1 MEFKITT
8 FQRPAEITFNYEE
21 LERELAAKTQEY
33 ASIVYSEDQMK
44 EAKADRALL
53 RKLKDAIDSERKR
66 VKTEYM
72 EPFTDFENKTKRL
85 MALIDEPINAIDG
98 QVKAQEEK
106 KKAEKKSA
114 IESFFNGLENRPE
127 WLDFDRIFDEKWL
140 NVTVSMPVIH
150 DTITTR
156 IRLIRQDLNTLSTMP
171 FAFEATEAYKT
182 SLDLNS
188 AIAEGQRLEAIQKA
202 KEEAQRKAEE
212 EKAAAEQPKE
222 EPKVEEPVSVPQAQ
236 VEEKKGTYALA
247 FQIEPSKL
255 PMVKQFF
262 RENGIA
268 TLELTYEGNRTF
280 KYVQKG

>member
-21 LERELAAKTQEY
+21 LEKELAAKTQEY

-85 MALIDEPINAIDG
+85 IALIDEPINAIDG

-114 IESFFNGLENRPE
+114 IESFFNGLENKPD
-127 WLDFDRIFDEKWL
+127 WLEFDRIFDEKWL
-140 NVTVSMPVIH
+140 NATVSMPVIH
-150 DTITTR
+150 DTISTR

-212 EKAAAEQPKE
+212 AKVAAEQPKE
-222 EPKVEEPVSVPQAQ
+222 EPEVEEPVSVPQAQ

-268 TLELTYEGNRTF
+268 ILELHYEGGRTF
-280 KYVQKG
+280 KYIQKG

>member
-1 MEFKITT
+1 MEFKITA

-21 LERELAAKTQEY
+21 LEKELAAKTQEY

-114 IESFFNGLENRPE
+114 IESFFNSLENKPD
-127 WLDFDRIFDEKWL
+127 WLEFDRIFDEKWL

-150 DTITTR
+150 DTISTR

-212 EKAAAEQPKE
+212 AKVAAEQPKE
-222 EPKVEEPVSVPQAQ
+222 EPKVEEPVSAPQAQ
-236 VEEKKGTYALA
+236 GEEKKGTYALA
-247 FQIEPSKL
+247 FQIEPSRL

-268 TLELTYEGNRTF
+268 TLDLHYEGNRTF

>member
-1 MEFKITT
+1 M
-8 FQRPAEITFNYEE
+8 
-21 LERELAAKTQEY
+21 
-33 ASIVYSEDQMK
+33 
-44 EAKADRALL
+44 
-53 RKLKDAIDSERKR
+53 
-66 VKTEYM
+66 
-72 EPFTDFENKTKRL
+72 ENKP
-85 MALIDEPINAIDG
+85 D
-98 QVKAQEEK
+98 
-106 KKAEKKSA
+106 
-114 IESFFNGLENRPE
+114 

-140 NVTVSMPVIH
+140 NATVSMPVIH

-212 EKAAAEQPKE
+212 AKAAAEQVKEEPKE
-222 EPKVEEPVSVPQAQ
+222 EPKVEEPVSVPQTQ

-268 TLELTYEGNRTF
+268 TLDLHYEGNRTF
-280 KYVQKG
+280 KFVQK

>member
-1 MEFKITT
+1 MELKI
-8 FQRPAEITFNYEE
+8 QPITLPQAIEFNFPELKRE
-21 LERELAAKTQEY
+21 LEDKVSVY
-33 ASIVYSEDQMK
+33 ANMVYSEDQIK
-44 EAKADRALL
+44 IAKTDIASL
-53 RKLKDAIDSERKR
+53 RKLDKALTEERIR
-66 VKTEYM
+66 VKKEIL
-72 EPFTDFENKTKRL
+72 EPYEEFELKMKVLSGIIGEAISN
-85 MALIDEPINAIDG
+85 IDVQI
-98 QVKAQEEK
+98 KAQEEK
-106 KKAEKKSA
+106 KKSEKKSA
-114 IESFFNGLENRPE
+114 IESFFNGLENKPD
-127 WLDFDRIFDEKWL
+127 WLEFDRIFDEKWL

-171 FAFEATEAYKT
+171 FAFEATEAYKA

-202 KEEAQRKAEE
+202 KEEAQRKVEE
-212 EKAAAEQPKE
+212 AKAAAEQPKE
-222 EPKVEEPVSVPQAQ
+222 EPKVEEPVSAPQAQ

-280 KYVQKG
+280 KYVQK

>member
-8 FQRPAEITFNYEE
+8 FQKPAEITFNYEE
-21 LERELAAKTQEY
+21 LEKELAAKTQEY

-44 EAKADRALL
+44 EAKADRSNL
-53 RKLKDAIDSERKR
+53 RKLKEALNDERKR
-66 VKTEYM
+66 LEKEYM
-72 EPFTDFENKTKRL
+72 EPFTDFKNKVNRL
-85 MALIDEPINAIDG
+85 IALIDEPINAIDG

-114 IESFFNGLENRPE
+114 IENFFNGLENKPD
-127 WLDFDRIFDEKWL
+127 WLEFDRIFDEKWL

-150 DTITTR
+150 DTISTR

-212 EKAAAEQPKE
+212 A
-222 EPKVEEPVSVPQAQ
+222 KVEEPVSAPQAQ
-236 VEEKKGTYALA
+236 AEEKKGTYALA
-247 FQIEPSKL
+247 FQIEPSRL

-280 KYVQKG
+280 KFVQK